1 MKKILCFLMVAF
13 MATVSMNAQN
23 GQKALVEQK
32 FWDNWYIGI
41 NGGVTTP
48 LSFDEITPLNP
59 TVGLRVG
66 KEFTPVFGVNVE
78 GTAWLGSHTDI
89 GKTIFR
95 FDGDRHLVVRGTN
108 LGVNGTVNFS
118 NLFGGYNGKPRVFE
132 MIGIVG
138 AGWWHTFSKDEIHGY
153 TSNDLTSKTGVDLN
167 FNLGSKR
174 AHSFYLEPYVL
185 WNLGSAP
192 RQIQFNKNYAQF
204 GLNVGY
210 TYHFKTSNGEHYFVE
225 YDVDALNDEINML
238 RSREPEVK
246 IVETEKIIEKIV
258 EVPVVQNT
266 GVITIGFAKGSSKLT
281 DTAKD
286 ILNTIPKGTK
296 VEVVGTASP
305 EGTNAKND
313 ELAQE
318 RADAASQY
326 LLKRGVNVLSS
337 KGLGATGDDSQRIV
351 RVQIVK

>member
-1 MKKILCFLMVAF
+1 MKKILSFLMVAIL
-13 MATVSMNAQN
+13 ATVSMSAQV

-59 TVGLRVG
+59 TVGLRIG
-66 KEFTPVFGVNVE
+66 KDFTPVFGVNIE
-78 GTAWLGSHTDI
+78 GTGWLGSHISWNDF
-89 GKTIFR
+89 KR
-95 FDGDRHLVVRGTN
+95 FDALNPNSDHFAFRSTN
-108 LGVNGTVNFS
+108 VSANGTVNFT
-118 NLFGGYNGKPRVFE
+118 NLFHGYNGKPRAFE
-132 MIGIVG
+132 VIGLVG
-138 AGWWHTFSKDEIHGY
+138 AGWWHVYYKDAADK
-153 TSNDLTSKTGVDLN
+153 NDLSAKTALDLT
-167 FNLGSKR
+167 FNLGHKK
-174 AHSFYLEPYVL
+174 AHSIYIEPAVI

-192 RQIQFNKNYAQF
+192 REIQFNKNYAQF
-204 GLNVGY
+204 GLSLGY
-210 TYHFKTSNGEHYFVE
+210 NYHFKTSNGEHYFVE
-225 YDVDALNDEINML
+225 YDVNALNDEINML

-258 EVPVVQNT
+258 EVPVVQNN
-266 GVITIGFAKGSSKLT
+266 GVVIIGFAKGSSKLT
-281 DTAKD
+281 NTAKE

-305 EGTNAKND
+305 EGTNVKND

-326 LLKRGVNVLSS
+326 LIKRGVDVLTSN
-337 KGLGATGDDSQRIV
+337 GLGATGEDSQRIV